1 MLFLIVKWI
10 HVLAAITAVGANL
23 TYGMWIAQAS
33 RQPKV
38 LPFVLR
44 SIHWI
49 DSRVANPCYVLLLL
63 TGLFMA
69 FTVPIPLTA
78 PWLLTALILYIL
90 AALLGI
96 LAYAPLVRRQTQ
108 LLETKGFDSP
118 DYQAVARRSTW
129 FGILV
134 TVDVVIIV
142 FLMVVK
148 PALWG

>member
-1 MLFLIVKWI
+1 MLFLIIKWI
-10 HVLAAITAVGANL
+10 HVLAAITAVGANI

-49 DSRVANPCYVLLLL
+49 DSRVANPCYGLLLL
-63 TGLFMA
+63 TGLIMA
-69 FTVPIPLTA
+69 FTLPIPLTA
-78 PWLLTALILYIL
+78 PWLLTALSLYVL

-96 LAYAPLVRRQTQ
+96 LAYAPVVRRQIQ
-108 LLETKGFDSP
+108 LLESNGFDSP
-118 DYQAVARRSTW
+118 DYQAVAKRSTL

-134 TVDVVIIV
+134 TVDVVLIV
-142 FLMVVK
+142 FLMVAK
-148 PALWG
+148 PVLWG